1 LYTKAM
7 KFKKK
12 LNFLPR
18 KPGVYLF
25 KNKRAE
31 VIYVGK
37 ATNLKSR
44 VKSYWQRTQDLSP
57 WKKIMM
63 KEIADLEYI
72 LTSSEKEALFL
83 EANLIKKYH
92 PKFNVIF
99 TDDKNFLYIK
109 ISHEDFP
116 LIYTVRRVSKDK
128 AKYFGPYT
136 SANSAR
142 YTLNLLRKIFP
153 YRTCQNLPKKACLE
167 YHLNRCPAPCEG
179 KVSKHEYA
187 KLIDQI
193 IKFLKGDYFE
203 LQKNLKEKMKILS
216 ERKLFE
222 YAALTRDKLFAL
234 ENVMA
239 KQKVI
244 YPKNLNQDIISLVQK
259 KIAAA
264 NLFQIR
270 AGKLIDRKN
279 FILKN
284 IENQTSAEILA
295 SILKLYYAQ
304 TQDYPKEI
312 IIREKIENQKELENL
327 TKAKILIAQRGKK
340 RQLIK
345 LGEENAHDYL
355 EKKEF
360 LWQKEDKKAAVA
372 LKELAKQIKLKIPPK
387 RIEAYDISNIQGLLA
402 VGSMVV
408 FENGQPK
415 KSDYRKFKIKTVFQA
430 DDPAMMAEVI
440 KRRFSNLNLTKPNL
454 IILDGGRGQ
463 LGVVLKILKSL
474 KIKIPTAALAK
485 KHEDLYLP
493 NKKAP
498 IQLSQNASFLLQRIR
513 DEAHRF
519 AIGFYQSK
527 HQKELKKSIL
537 DEIPGLGPKK
547 KKLLLDRFGSLP
559 NLKQSDNNEVEEIVG
574 KKLTKIIREYL

>member
-1 LYTKAM
+1 M
-7 KFKKK
+7 KFQNK
-12 LNFLPR
+12 LKSLPQ
-18 KPGVYLF
+18 KPGAYLF
-25 KNKRAE
+25 KNKKGE

-37 ATNLKSR
+37 ATTLKSR
-44 VKSYWQRTQDLSP
+44 MKSYWQKSQTLSP
-57 WKKIMM
+57 WKKIMID
-63 KEIADLEYI
+63 EIADFEYI
-72 LTSSEKEALFL
+72 LTSTEKEALFL

-116 LIYTVRRVSKDK
+116 LIYTVRRVLKDK
-128 AKYFGPYT
+128 TRYFGPYT

-179 KVSKHEYA
+179 KISKNEYA
-187 KLIDQI
+187 KLINQI
-193 IKFLKGDYFE
+193 IKFLKGDYSE
-203 LQKNLKEKMKILS
+203 LQKNLKEEMKNQAKNI
-216 ERKLFE
+216 LFE
-222 YAALTRDKLFAL
+222 KAAQTRDKLFAL

-244 YPKNLNQDIISLVQK
+244 YPENLNQDVISLVQN
-259 KIAAA
+259 KIAAV

-279 FILKN
+279 FILK
-284 IENQTSAEILA
+284 IENQEKKEILE
-295 SILKLYYAQ
+295 SFLNQYYAQ
-304 TQDYPKEI
+304 TPDYPDEI
-312 IIREKIENQKELENL
+312 IIPEKTENQKELENL
-327 TKAKILIAQRGKK
+327 TQAKVIIAQKGKK
-340 RQLIK
+340 RELIK
-345 LGEENAHDYL
+345 LGEENARDFL

-360 LWQKEDKKAAVA
+360 FWQKEDKKAATA
-372 LKELAKQIKLKIPPK
+372 LKELAKEIKLKSPPK

-430 DDPAMMAEVI
+430 NDPAMMAEVI
-440 KRRFSNLNLTKPNL
+440 KRRFSHQNLTLPNL
-454 IILDGGRGQ
+454 IMLDGGKGQ
-463 LGVVLKILKSL
+463 LSIVLKTLKGL
-474 KIKIPTAALAK
+474 KIKIPTVALAK
-485 KHEDLYLP
+485 KHENLYLP
-493 NKKAP
+493 NKKTP

-519 AIGFYQSK
+519 AIGFYRSK
-527 HQKELKKSIL
+527 HKKELKKSVL

-547 KKLLLDRFGSLP
+547 KKLLLDKFGSLQ
-559 NLKQSDNNEVEEIVG
+559 NIRQSDNNKLEQIIG